1 MFFFMR
7 VFCRGRIVF
16 HLANIS
22 DEYLSIINQGSI
34 SRISTY
40 LGSNLGIG
48 TRLFYS
54 PLFHLL
60 ASLLYASTQ
69 WLGTDAVEAIKIVM
83 FVSVFVSGLFMYR
96 FLLKVTNGKTVA
108 SMIGAAIYVL
118 YPYRIFD
125 ALCRAAYAEA
135 LAFVGIPLFFKGL
148 YGLSQFQGK
157 NHGLPFA
164 KSSSADRCFF

>member
-1 MFFFMR
+1 MKLRLAKISFRDGAAKIFPYLILLILSFLALYVFFYE
-7 VFCRGRIVF
+7 GLLQGDDIVF

-69 WLGTDAVEAIKIVM
+69 WLGTDAVEAI
-83 FVSVFVSGLFMYR
+83 
-96 FLLKVTNGKTVA
+96 
-108 SMIGAAIYVL
+108 
-118 YPYRIFD
+118 
-125 ALCRAAYAEA
+125 
-135 LAFVGIPLFFKGL
+135 
-148 YGLSQFQGK
+148 
-157 NHGLPFA
+157 
-164 KSSSADRCFF
+164 